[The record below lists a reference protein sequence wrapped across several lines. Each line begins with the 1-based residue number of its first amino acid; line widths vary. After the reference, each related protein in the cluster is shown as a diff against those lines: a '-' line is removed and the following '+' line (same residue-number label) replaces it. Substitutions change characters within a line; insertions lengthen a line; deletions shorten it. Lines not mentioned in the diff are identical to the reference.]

1 MNQLNVPLSRRG
13 FIGAAGAFGGAL
25 ALAACGGKS
34 TPPGAGSG
42 PTASGAGTAYNGP
55 NVTLAFWNGWTGA
68 DGDYAKQMVSQFN
81 SETKNVKVNMN
92 VFQWADFFQKMPAA
106 VTSGNGP
113 DIAVMHIDAIPT
125 QAAQRVIVPID
136 AVANSLKL
144 NQGDYAE
151 AVWQGGIYQDK
162 RYGIPIDVHCLGLFY
177 NKDLFE
183 KAGLDADKPPTN
195 KDEYMD
201 ALDKLKSKGIQGSW
215 VSPFQFTGGLMY
227 QSLLWQFGG
236 ELFNED
242 VTKATWDSEGGIA
255 ALTFMT
261 DLVKNGYSPKNVGQD
276 ADYVA
281 LKNGRNALNWQGIW
295 QVNEVTKLT
304 TTKIGLAEL
313 PKIGEKGGVWG
324 NSHQFVLPRT
334 QGSDQNKVEAA
345 AYFVN
350 WFTQN
355 SADWAKSGKVP
366 AVEKQAESSEFTSI
380 EGLQPFAKEVPDV
393 HFPPAVAGI
402 SDAMTAMYDAVNAA
416 VLGKS
421 DPASALRSAAN
432 KASQILQQNKK
443 KYG

>member
-1 MNQLNVPLSRRG
+1 MNQLNVPLSRRS

-25 ALAACGGKS
+25 ALAACGGKK
-34 TPPGAGSG
+34 TPPGAGG
-42 PTASGAGTAYNGP
+42 PTASGGGTAYNGP

-68 DGDYAKQMVSQFN
+68 DGDYAKKMVSEFN
-81 SETKNVKVNMN
+81 SATPNIKVNMN
-92 VFQWADFFQKMPAA
+92 VFQWGDFYQKMPAA

-113 DIAVMHIDAIPT
+113 DISVMHIDQIAT
-125 QAAQRVIVPID
+125 QAAQRVLVPID
-136 AVANSLKL
+136 TISNNLKL
-144 NQGDYAE
+144 NESDFAP
-151 AVWQGGIYQDK
+151 AVWQGGMYQDK
-162 RYGIPIDVHCLGLFY
+162 RYGIPVDVHCLGLFY

-255 ALTFMT
+255 ALTWMT
-261 DLVKNGYSPKNVGQD
+261 DLVKQGYSPKNVGQD

-295 QVNEVTKLT
+295 QVNDVTKLT
-304 TTKIGLAEL
+304 NTKIGLAQL
-313 PKIGEKGGVWG
+313 PKIGDKGGVWG

-334 QGSDQNKVEAA
+334 QGNDSNKVSAA

-350 WFTQN
+350 WFTQH
-355 SADWAKSGKVP
+355 SAEWAKSGKVP
-366 AVEKQAESSEFTSI
+366 AAKTLAESSEFTAI
-380 EGLQPFAKEVPDV
+380 EGLKPFADEVPDV
-393 HFPPAVAGI
+393 HFPPAVAGVT
-402 SDAMTAMYDAVNAA
+402 DALTAMYDAVNAA
-416 VLGKS
+416 VLGKN

-432 KASQILQQNKK
+432 KASQILTQNKK

>member
-1 MNQLNVPLSRRG
+1 MNQLNLPLSRRG
-13 FIGAAGAFGGAL
+13 FMGAAGAVGGAL

-34 TPPGAGSG
+34 TPPGAGGG

-144 NQGDYAE
+144 NEGDYAE
-151 AVWQGGIYQDK
+151 AVWKGGIYQDK

-177 NKDLFE
+177 NKDVFE
-183 KAGLDADKPPTN
+183 KAGLDPEKPPTN

-201 ALDKLKSKGIQGSW
+201 ALDKMKAKGIQGSW

-304 TTKIGLAEL
+304 TAKIGLAEL
-313 PKIGEKGGVWG
+313 PKIGDKGGVWG

-334 QGSDQNKVEAA
+334 QGSDQNKVSAA

-366 AVEKQAESSEFTSI
+366 AVESLAESKEFTSI

-432 KASQILQQNKK
+432 KASQILTQNKK